1 MGPIRL
7 IALIALMGLMG
18 CSSEETTRTA
28 EVGSQRAIAFGE
40 AYTVKPTRSSAAFTG
55 DKGIPVGQSIG
66 VYAYL
71 HSNSRWA
78 DDEAYNAANPDA
90 PKRLIPNFMFN
101 QQCIRRDDADYFSY
115 SPVKYWPNDENSKVS
130 FIAYFPY
137 CNNADDDG
145 TRFDQE
151 STGIRLL
158 KGNSVEGLPTFNFTV
173 KDNIDEQ
180 VDFMVSDVMAN
191 LPKSR
196 DTENDPGQP
205 FNDLSIQDRV
215 TFLLKHMTAKVEFR
229 IVADP
234 DIHKDIV
241 NFHLNTLTVSHLL
254 KDGKLTPAYDPST
267 GETSFT
273 WSDHTPSAKHGVTPE
288 YLLPFKTYEPQLLMP
303 QVLGNDVKMS
313 VSYTITF
320 KSDGTTYHYV
330 GGVPVADQDYI
341 YEKKDEI
348 QLNKMLRTGTSTP
361 VTEWLPNH
369 HYIYTI
375 RLRAN
380 RIEFTG
386 QVVEWGD
393 TDDIEGIEIKD
404 E

>member
-1 MGPIRL
+1 MRFLVTILGMICL
-7 IALIALMGLMG
+7 LA

-40 AYTVKPTRSSAAFTG
+40 AYTVKPTKSSAAFTG

-71 HSNSRWA
+71 HDTEGRNYSA
-78 DDEAYNAANPDA
+78 D
-90 PKRLIPNFMFN
+90 IPNFMFN
-101 QQCIRRDDADYFSY
+101 QQCTRRDDADYFSY
-115 SPVKYWPNDENSKVS
+115 SPVKYWPNDDNSKVS

-137 CNNADDDG
+137 CNNAADDG
-145 TRFDQE
+145 TRFDQKT
-151 STGIRLL
+151 TGIRLL
-158 KGNSVEGLPTFNFTV
+158 KGNSVAGLPTFNFTV

-205 FNDLSIQDRV
+205 FNDLTIQDRV

-234 DIHKDIV
+234 EIHKDIV
-241 NFHLNTLTVSHLL
+241 NFQLTDLNVTNLLTS
-254 KDGKLTPAYDPST
+254 GKLTPSYDKNS
-267 GETSFT
+267 GITSFA
-273 WSDHTPSAKHGVTPE
+273 WSEQATTHNYDFT
-288 YLLPFKTYEPQLLMP
+288 TYKPQLLMP
-303 QVLGNDVKMS
+303 QVLGDGVILRVRYS
-313 VSYTITF
+313 ITF

-330 GGVPVADQDYI
+330 NGEPVADQEYT
-341 YEKKDEI
+341 YTKSDEV
-348 QLNKMLRTGTSTP
+348 LLKTMKRTGTDIP
-361 VTEWLPNH
+361 LEEWEPNH

-380 RIEFTG
+380 RIDFTG

-393 TDDIEGIEIKD
+393 TQEIDGIEIKG

>member
-1 MGPIRL
+1 MKYLVTIIGVICL
-7 IALIALMGLMG
+7 LA

-28 EVGSQRAIAFGE
+28 ETTSQLRPIAFGD
-40 AYTVKPTRSSAAFTG
+40 AYTVKPTRSSTTFTA

-71 HSNSRWA
+71 HDTKGRNYSA
-78 DDEAYNAANPDA
+78 D
-90 PKRLIPNFMFN
+90 IPNFMFN

-115 SPVKYWPNDENSKVS
+115 SPLKYWPNDENSKVS

-205 FNDLSIQDRV
+205 FNDLSIKDRV

-241 NFHLNTLTVSHLL
+241 NFHLSKLTVSHLL

-288 YLLPFKTYEPQLLMP
+288 YLLPFKTYVPQLLMP
-303 QVLGNDVKMS
+303 QELGNDVKMS
-313 VSYTITF
+313 VSYKITF
-320 KSDGTTYHYV
+320 KSDGTTYHYD
-330 GGVPVADQDYI
+330 GKTPVADQDYF
-341 YEKKDEI
+341 YEKEDEI

-361 VTEWLPNH
+361 VTKWLPNH

-393 TDDIEGIEIKD
+393 TQDIEGIEIKD

>member
-28 EVGSQRAIAFGE
+28 EVGSQRPIAFGE
-40 AYTVKPTRSSAAFTG
+40 AYTVKPTKSSAAFTG

-71 HSNSRWA
+71 HSNSTWA
-78 DDEAYNAANPDA
+78 ADEAYNTANPEA
-90 PKRLIPNFMFN
+90 PQRLIPNFMFN
-101 QQCIRRDDADYFSY
+101 QQCTRRDDADYFAY
-115 SPVKYWPNDENSKVS
+115 SPLKYWPNDENSKVS

-137 CNNADDDG
+137 TVESPGQTDTPAYPDNA
-145 TRFDQE
+145 
-151 STGIRLL
+151 TGLQTLL
-158 KGNSVEGLPTFNFTV
+158 SNSNPGLPTFNFTV
-173 KDNIDEQ
+173 KDNIDDQ

-196 DTENDPGQP
+196 DTEGDPGQP
-205 FNDLSIQDRV
+205 FNDLTIQDRV

-234 DIHKDIV
+234 EIHKDIV
-241 NFHLNTLTVSHLL
+241 NFHLDTLYVTNLY
-254 KDGKLTPAYDPST
+254 KDGKLTPAYDSST
-267 GETSFT
+267 GKTSFA
-273 WSDHTPSAKHGVTPE
+273 WSEQATTHDYV
-288 YLLPFKTYEPQLLMP
+288 FKTYEPQLLMP
-303 QVLGNDVKMS
+303 QELGNDVMLN
-313 VSYTITF
+313 VSDSITF

-330 GGVPVADQDYI
+330 DGVPVAQQEYTYSNSATI
-341 YEKKDEI
+341 K
-348 QLNKMLRTGTSTP
+348 LNEMKMTGTDTP

-380 RIEFTG
+380 RIDFTG
-386 QVVEWGD
+386 QVVDWGEYVNED
-393 TDDIEGIEIKD
+393 MDVIEIKD

>member
-1 MGPIRL
+1 M
-7 IALIALMGLMG
+7 A

-28 EVGSQRAIAFGE
+28 ETTSQLRPIAFGD
-40 AYTVKPTRSSAAFTG
+40 AYTVKPTRSSTTFTA

-71 HSNSRWA
+71 H
-78 DDEAYNAANPDA
+78 DVDENRDFTED
-90 PKRLIPNFMFN
+90 IPNFMFN
-101 QQCIRRDDADYFSY
+101 QQATSRDDADYFSY
-115 SPVKYWPNDENSKVS
+115 SPLKYWPNDENSKVS

-137 CNNADDDG
+137 CNNVENDG
-145 TRFDQE
+145 TLFDQKT
-151 STGIRLL
+151 TGISLG
-158 KGNSVEGLPTFNFTV
+158 KANNVKGLPTFNFTV
-173 KDNIDEQ
+173 KDAVDEQ
-180 VDFMVSDVMAN
+180 VDFMVSDVIAN
-191 LPKSR
+191 MPKSR

-205 FNDLSIQDRV
+205 FNDLSIKDRV

-234 DIHKDIV
+234 EIHKDIV
-241 NFHLNTLTVSHLL
+241 NFHLNTLTVSNLY
-254 KDGKLTPAYDPST
+254 KNGTLTPTYDAGT

-273 WSDHTPSAKHGVTPE
+273 WSESTTPAKHGVTPE

-303 QVLGNDVKMS
+303 QELGNDVKMNVRYS
-313 VSYTITF
+313 ITF
-320 KSDGTTYHYV
+320 KSDGTTYHYD
-330 GGVPVADQDYI
+330 GTTPVADQDYT
-341 YEKKDEI
+341 YEKEDVI
-348 QLNKMLRTGTSTP
+348 QLNKMLRTGTTDP
-361 VTEWLPNH
+361 VTEWLPYH

-380 RIEFTG
+380 RIDFTG

-393 TDDIEGIEIKD
+393 THDIPGIEIKD